1 MDNLP
6 MHLTS
11 ALLKELA
18 MRANNVIMKGSFR
31 GDDNHEASEVMRL
44 CLDIYKA
51 TEKKDGKKKS

>member
-1 MDNLP
+1 

-11 ALLKELA
+11 ALLRELA
-18 MRANNVIMKGSFR
+18 MRANNVIMKGSFS
-31 GDDNHEASEVMRL
+31 GDDIHEASEVMRL